1 MRNAFTFNGISSA
14 DLKLAIQKLPARPVP
29 KQRQQTYVVPGR
41 SGSLHVT
48 DGAFDSVVLSI
59 DCVVTDL
66 SLIPAIC
73 QALQG
78 SGKLWHSGLNITS
91 TSQGNYFYQATV
103 INTSDLVRMSSKW
116 RSFQVQFECQ
126 PFIYYPTYT
135 VTHDNHNSGFESH
148 IGTAFARPKIVVY
161 GNGNLSFT
169 ISRQEVSGSTTTVTY
184 TVNNVSSYVTI
195 DAETLTVYK
204 GSTNKLPDFS
214 STDGDF
220 PLLSPYLNVFP
231 FLPQSTTKIEITP
244 NWRFL

>member
-1 MRNAFTFNGISSA
+1 MKHTFTFNGVSSA
-14 DLKLAIQKLPARPVP
+14 DLKLFIQKLPARPVP

-48 DGAFDSVVLSI
+48 DGAFDSVVVSI

-66 SLIPAIC
+66 SQTPVIC

-78 SGKLWHSGLNITS
+78 SGKLWHSGMAT
-91 TSQGNYFYQATV
+91 GYYYQATV

-126 PFIYYPTYT
+126 PFLYYPTYT

-161 GNGNLSFT
+161 GNGNLSFS
-169 ISRQEVSGSTTTVTY
+169 ISRQEISGSTTTVTY
-184 TVNNVSSYVTI
+184 TVNNVSSSVTI
-195 DAETLTVYK
+195 DAETFTVYK
-204 GSTNKLPDFS
+204 GTTNKLPDFS

-231 FLPQSTTKIEITP
+231 SLPQSTTKIEITP